1 MELAAMT
8 GGRSSLEAPF
18 FRSQLDL
25 CLTQGEVFVAEQAG
39 GIVGVLF
46 VYAPG
51 QDFVQE
57 YVVYLVLIQP
67 LFLYLRRRN
76 GTISQPEQP
85 LYTVA
90 RLCVEAHRR
99 DAAMVDRTCKL
110 HLIVGL
116 SIATDAFSR
125 DLAAAEVPRI
135 DGARAR

>member
-67 LFLYLRRRN
+67 LFLYLQRRN
-76 GTISQPEQP
+76 GTIFA
-85 LYTVA
+85 A
-90 RLCVEAHRR
+90 RTTTIHRR
-99 DAAMVDRTCKL
+99 TIMCR
-110 HLIVGL
+110 GL
-116 SIATDAFSR
+116 P
-125 DLAAAEVPRI
+125 PRCSN
-135 DGARAR
+135 GGPHM

>member
-39 GIVGVLF
+39 GIIGVLF

-57 YVVYLVLIQP
+57 YVVYLVLRQP
-67 LFLYLRRRN
+67 PFSYSRRN
-76 GTISQPEQP
+76 DTISQPEQS

-99 DAAMVDRTCKL
+99 DAAMVDRPCKMR
-110 HLIVGL
+110 LIIGV
-116 SIATDAFSR
+116 SITTDASSR

>member
-39 GIVGVLF
+39 GIIGVLF

-57 YVVYLVLIQP
+57 YVVYAQTTT
-67 LFLYLRRRN
+67 LFLLTTQRHHFAAR
-76 GTISQPEQP
+76 TI
-85 LYTVA
+85 TI
-90 RLCVEAHRR
+90 HRR
-99 DAAMVDRTCKL
+99 TIMCR
-110 HLIVGL
+110 G
-116 SIATDAFSR
+116 SP
-125 DLAAAEVPRI
+125 PRCSN
-135 DGARAR
+135 GGPPM